1 MQQQAAATVAT
12 AQQLWRT
19 AVSSNY
25 PKFKYTSPRLRERN
39 RPPPASGSSDRAA
52 QAERPPKFKQGQAA
66 TIAATAQPC
75 AIFQPT
81 KATFQPIRR
90 RRPWS

>member
-1 MQQQAAATVAT
+1 MTAAQRQQRNSCG
-12 AQQLWRT
+12 RT

-39 RPPPASGSSDRAA
+39 RPPPASGSSDRVT

-66 TIAATAQPC
+66 TIAAA
-75 AIFQPT
+75 A
-81 KATFQPIRR
+81 AAA
-90 RRPWS
+90 